1 MKDRGGRQP
10 GPGRPSQFNFFERA
24 WCYAECFSVRG
35 EHQRAKELQYWEP
48 FDEDL
53 PVLRKKQNALNKVPL
68 NIRAAVA
75 TILTADSKVEEAKL
89 NALLDAAKSGDDEA
103 DQIIEAHKLLTDT
116 RAEADAICK
125 EARWLTHGR
134 SCPPGRPRHHRLP
147 GFHGQRWGIFVEVAC
162 RASEKFGRRITAT
175 EVETNWKFMRARL
188 KP

>member
-10 GPGRPSQFNFFERA
+10 GPGRPSQFNSFERA

-35 EHQRAKELQYWEP
+35 EHQRTKELQYWEL
-48 FDEDL
+48 FEDL
-53 PVLRKKQNALNKVPL
+53 PELRKSQNALNKVPL

-75 TILTADSKVEEAKL
+75 TILTANSKVEKAKL

-116 RAEADAICK
+116 RAEVDGICK
-125 EARWLTHGR
+125 EALWLTHGR
-134 SCPPGRPRHHRLP
+134 SCPSARPRHHRLP
-147 GFHGQRWGIFVEVAC
+147 GFYAVRRNVFGEVAR

-175 EVETNWKFMRARL
+175 EVETNWKFMRAKL
-188 KP
+188 KL